1 MAARDPLVSKFA
13 RQSLIVPLLGA
24 LAAGCSPPSVR
35 VSGTPTAAVASVDFS
50 GSWEID
56 YQLSDRVED
65 NANFLYLEALAE
77 ARRATDGRIEPR
89 PLRLP
94 AWELVQLA
102 DSISRTQ
109 VLEITQDAAS
119 IEVDRGEEF
128 ALTCTFGP
136 EGPYVAH
143 DPLGSEVCGWDGHQL
158 VFAFQMPDQ
167 LWVVHRLTVAT
178 EEDKLNVAT
187 TVRRRGT
194 NQAFTLNR
202 VYRRFE
208 PLPDEYE
215 CRTTVAGTKSCRPI
229 GPESAPRARP

>member
-1 MAARDPLVSKFA
+1 MNSGIMHRAIRETMLLPLVA
-13 RQSLIVPLLGA
+13 A
-24 LAAGCSPPSVR
+24 LAASC
-35 VSGTPTAAVASVDFS
+35 GTPQPRITAPTRAAVDFS

-77 ARRATDGRIEPR
+77 ARRAADGRIEPR

-102 DSISRTQ
+102 DTISRTQ
-109 VLEITQDAAS
+109 ILEITQDSGS
-119 IEVDRGEEF
+119 IDVDRGEEF

-136 EGPYVAH
+136 DGPYVAH
-143 DPLGSEVCGWDGHQL
+143 DPLGNEACGWDGHQL
-158 VFAFQMPDQ
+158 VFAFQMPDR
-167 LWVVHRLTVAT
+167 LRVVHRLTLAPA
-178 EEDKLNVAT
+178 EDKLNVAT
-187 TVRRRGT
+187 TVRRSGG
-194 NQAFTLNR
+194 NQGFTINR

-215 CRTTVAGTKSCRPI
+215 CRTTVAGTQSCRPI
-229 GPESAPRARP
+229 GRPTEPASGQ